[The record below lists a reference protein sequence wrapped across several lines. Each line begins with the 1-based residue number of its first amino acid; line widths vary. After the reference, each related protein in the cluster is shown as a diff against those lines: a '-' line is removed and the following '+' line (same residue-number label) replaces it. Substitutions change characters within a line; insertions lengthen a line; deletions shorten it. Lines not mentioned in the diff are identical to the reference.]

1 MLRQDLRRRA
11 SSRVVRI
18 VRDVRTVLLDPL
30 LADAGHGRR
39 CDTVYFERLAAMKPD
54 ARDAARV
61 AYRLLRRTGLAG
73 ALSSGG
79 QRDAGLLQG
88 TRHVAGVET
97 LRLVGRCLAASATVE
112 HRAVA
117 IALAAALDAGN
128 HAAALEMVA
137 TAGLRPDLRAEKI
150 VSRRYGF
157 LWICNPKVA
166 SRSIMSALRSA
177 DPDAE
182 LFREQTLSEVA
193 AARPEARHYVS
204 FAFVRHPCARTFSC
218 YADKHTLARSQT
230 AAQRYFIERFHGVR
244 RAMSFVEFSRWLNTA
259 CGSDAFADRHWLS
272 QQPFAGLHRLL
283 RAFGCGLGSRVSPR
297 GSATPAVAAAESQSG
312 RPASRE
318 PAERGGDPV
327 AEATVRG

>member
-1 MLRQDLRRRA
+1 
-11 SSRVVRI
+11 
-18 VRDVRTVLLDPL
+18 
-30 LADAGHGRR
+30 
-39 CDTVYFERLAAMKPD
+39 MKPD

-272 QQPFAGLHRLL
+272 QHLQIRGPDGRLPDFIGFYERLDADWEAVCRHVGLPHRRLPRLNRSPAGLPAASQLNEEATRLL
-283 RAFGCGLGSRVSPR
+283 RRRYADDFRVLGY
-297 GSATPAVAAAESQSG
+297 Q
-312 RPASRE
+312 
-318 PAERGGDPV
+318 
-327 AEATVRG
+327 